1 MMRMNQQEKLSTK
14 CKFNSITWLTSLPVA
29 DEIEHV
35 ESFGKSTFLFHPI
48 ESFVQ
53 AFIDFL
59 SLLFSLY
66 HAVATSQWTKII
78 DDFAED

>member
-1 MMRMNQQEKLSTK
+1 VPHYPDYDEDESAEKLSTE
-14 CKFNSITWLTSLPVA
+14 CKFNSITRLTSLPVA

-48 ESFVQ
+48 ESFVR

-59 SLLFSLY
+59 SIGG
-66 HAVATSQWTKII
+66 TKSWY
-78 DDFAED
+78 DFAAD